1 MIGETEMLRP
11 FMFMVVGMILATGGI
26 GITDW
31 QLYATLIAM
40 AVASA

>member
-1 MIGETEMLRP
+1 MKLT
-11 FMFMVVGMILATGGI
+11 MFFIVGIILASSGI

-40 AVASA
+40 AIASYRG